1 MPIARDKPGQLD
13 RGPERDRRLAAQGG
27 EGAIANVV
35 IECPEIQGTQFNI
48 GDRHLRRR
56 RAIHPS
62 RDRRVEAHRDPPAP
76 FALEG
81 VILAS
86 LDRLTVLGRHLPGS
100 VAVVLVGVPVKHVV
114 AYQPAVPLGRLIA
127 SLARCYAG

>member
-81 VILAS
+81 
-86 LDRLTVLGRHLPGS
+86 
-100 VAVVLVGVPVKHVV
+100 
-114 AYQPAVPLGRLIA
+114 
-127 SLARCYAG
+127 